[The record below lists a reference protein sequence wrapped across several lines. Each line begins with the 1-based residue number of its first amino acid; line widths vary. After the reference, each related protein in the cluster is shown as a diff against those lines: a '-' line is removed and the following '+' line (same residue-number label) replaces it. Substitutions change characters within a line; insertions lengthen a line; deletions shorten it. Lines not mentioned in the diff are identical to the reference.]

1 MQFIKAT
8 PQDMPEIMAIINDA
22 KEMLKEKGIDQWQ
35 KGYPNEAVMLQDIT
49 NEDLY
54 FAQIDE
60 KSVAILALIFEAD
73 PNYSHIEEGN
83 WLTDLPYSVIHRV
96 AVGKENLGKGI
107 MGRIIAYAEELTLE
121 KALQSMRIDTHP
133 ENKSMQRALT
143 KAGYQYCGHVFMSNG
158 DLRYAYEKPLVKS
171 TVSIGKEA

>member
-22 KEMLKEKGIDQWQ
+22 KEMLKENGIDQWQ
-35 KGYPNEAVMLQDIT
+35 KGYPNEAVMLQDIN

-54 FAQIDE
+54 FAKIKG
-60 KSVAILALIFEAD
+60 KSVAILALVFDED
-73 PNYSHIEEGN
+73 PNYLHIEEGK
-83 WLTDLPYSVIHRV
+83 WLTDLRYSVIHRV
-96 AVGKENLGKGI
+96 AVGKGQLGKGI
-107 MGRIIAYAEELTLE
+107 MGRIFTYSEELTLE
-121 KALQSMRIDTHP
+121 KGLQSMRIDTHP

-158 DLRYAYEKPLVKS
+158 DLRYAYEKPLV
-171 TVSIGKEA
+171 